1 MYLTQ
6 VFLESMLRAVR
17 KIKKLMFNIHEM
29 IWWFV
34 AEIEDWLYPYHD
46 RLTPEDK
53 FEIRV
58 KDPYTGEQYM
68 VEEHIQG
75 LQEKINRLQDQMI
88 DVNEQLRKHEE
99 KLKFKVKKVTE
110 SPSVSG
116 AVKKMTVPD

>member
-1 MYLTQ
+1 MFLIP

-17 KIKKLMFNIHEM
+17 KIKRLLFNIHEI

-34 AEIEDWLYPYHD
+34 SEIEDWLYPYHD

-58 KDPYTGEQYM
+58 KDPYSGEEYM
-68 VEEHIQG
+68 VEEHIKG
-75 LQEKINRLQDQMI
+75 LNEKINRLQDQMI

-116 AVKKMTVPD
+116 AVKKMIVPE

>member
-6 VFLESMLRAVR
+6 VFLESMLRAT
-17 KIKKLMFNIHEM
+17 KKMKKLLFNIHEM

-58 KDPYTGEQYM
+58 KDPYSGEEYM

-75 LQEKINRLQDQMI
+75 INEKINRLQDQMI

-99 KLKFKVKKVTE
+99 KLKFKVKKIKS

-116 AVKKMTVPD
+116 KVKKMDVPT

>member
-1 MYLTQ
+1 M
-6 VFLESMLRAVR
+6 RAV
-17 KIKKLMFNIHEM
+17 KKVKRLMFNIHEAV
-29 IWWFV
+29 WWVV
-34 AEIEDWLYPYHD
+34 AELEDWLYPYHD

-58 KDPYTGEQYM
+58 KDPYTNEEYM

-75 LQEKINRLQDQMI
+75 INEKINRLQDQMI

-99 KLKFKVKKVTE
+99 KLKFKVKKIKS

-116 AVKKMTVPD
+116 AVKKMDVPE

>member
-1 MYLTQ
+1 MFLIP
-6 VFLESMLRAVR
+6 VFLESMLRATR
-17 KIKKLMFNIHEM
+17 KIKRLMFNVHEI

-58 KDPYTGEQYM
+58 KDPYSGEEYM

-75 LQEKINRLQDQMI
+75 INEKINRLQDQMI

-99 KLKFKVKKVTE
+99 KLKFKVKKIKS

-116 AVKKMTVPD
+116 KVKKMSVPE

>member
-1 MYLTQ
+1 MFLIP

-58 KDPYTGEQYM
+58 KDPYSGEEYM

-75 LQEKINRLQDQMI
+75 LQEKVNRLQDQMI

-116 AVKKMTVPD
+116 TVKKMIVPE

>member
-58 KDPYTGEQYM
+58 KDPYTREQYM

-116 AVKKMTVPD
+116 AVKKMIVPE

>member
-17 KIKKLMFNIHEM
+17 KIKRLMFNIHEM
-29 IWWFV
+29 IWWIV
-34 AEIEDWLYPYHD
+34 SEIEDWLYPYHD

-58 KDPYTGEQYM
+58 KDPYTNEEYM

-75 LQEKINRLQDQMI
+75 INEKINRLQDQMI

-99 KLKFKVKKVTE
+99 KLKFKVKKIKS

-116 AVKKMTVPD
+116 KVKKMSVPE

>member
-1 MYLTQ
+1 MFTIQ
-6 VFLESMLRAVR
+6 VYQESMRRAT
-17 KIKKLMFNIHEM
+17 KKMKNLLFNIHEA
-29 IWWFV
+29 IWWVV

-46 RLTPEDK
+46 RLTPADK

-58 KDPYTGEQYM
+58 KDPYTNEEYM

-75 LQEKINRLQDQMI
+75 INEKINRLQDQMI

-99 KLKFKVKKVTE
+99 KLKFKVKKIKS

-116 AVKKMTVPD
+116 AVKKMDVPE

>member
-1 MYLTQ
+1 MFLIPVY
-6 VFLESMLRAVR
+6 LESMLRATR
-17 KIKKLMFNIHEM
+17 KIKNFMFNIHEA
-29 IWWFV
+29 IWWVV

-58 KDPYTGEQYM
+58 KDPYSGEEYM

-75 LQEKINRLQDQMI
+75 INEKINRLQDQMI

-116 AVKKMTVPD
+116 TVKKMIVPE

>member
-1 MYLTQ
+1 MFLIP

-34 AEIEDWLYPYHD
+34 SEIEDWLYPYHD

-58 KDPYTGEQYM
+58 KDPISGDEYM
-68 VEEHIQG
+68 VEEHIRG
-75 LQEKINRLQDQMI
+75 LNEKINRLQDQMI
-88 DVNEQLRKHEE
+88 DVNNQLAKHEE

-116 AVKKMTVPD
+116 AVKKMIVPE

>member
-17 KIKKLMFNIHEM
+17 KIKRLMFSIHEI

-99 KLKFKVKKVTE
+99 KLKFKVKKVTD

-116 AVKKMTVPD
+116 AVKKMIVPE

>member
-17 KIKKLMFNIHEM
+17 KIKRLMFNIHEM
-29 IWWFV
+29 IWWIV
-34 AEIEDWLYPYHD
+34 SEIEDWLYPYHD

-58 KDPYTGEQYM
+58 KDPILGEEYM

-75 LQEKINRLQDQMI
+75 INEKINRLQDQMI

-99 KLKFKVKKVTE
+99 KLKFKVKKVTD

-116 AVKKMTVPD
+116 AVKKMIVPE

>member
-1 MYLTQ
+1 MFLIP

-17 KIKKLMFNIHEM
+17 KIKKLMFNIHEI

-34 AEIEDWLYPYHD
+34 SEIEDWLYPYHD
-46 RLTPEDK
+46 RLTPADK

-58 KDPYTGEQYM
+58 KDPYSGEEYM

-75 LQEKINRLQDQMI
+75 INEKLNRLQDEMI
-88 DVNEQLRKHEE
+88 DVKYQLQQHEE
-99 KLKFKVKKVTE
+99 KLKFKIKKIKS

-116 AVKKMTVPD
+116 TVKKMDVPE

>member
-6 VFLESMLRAVR
+6 VFLESMRRAT
-17 KIKKLMFNIHEM
+17 KKMKNLLFNIHEA
-29 IWWFV
+29 IWWVV

-46 RLTPEDK
+46 RLTPADK

-58 KDPYTGEQYM
+58 KDPISGTEYM

-75 LQEKINRLQDQMI
+75 INEKLNRLQDEMI
-88 DVNEQLRKHEE
+88 YVKYQLQQHEE
-99 KLKFKVKKVTE
+99 KLKFKIKKIKS

-116 AVKKMTVPD
+116 KVKKMDVPE

>member
-1 MYLTQ
+1 
-6 VFLESMLRAVR
+6 MLRAVR
-17 KIKKLMFNIHEM
+17 KIKRLMFNIHEI

-58 KDPYTGEQYM
+58 KDPYSGEEYM

-75 LQEKINRLQDQMI
+75 INEKINRLQDQMI

-99 KLKFKVKKVTE
+99 KLKFKVKKIKS

-116 AVKKMTVPD
+116 KVKKMDVPT